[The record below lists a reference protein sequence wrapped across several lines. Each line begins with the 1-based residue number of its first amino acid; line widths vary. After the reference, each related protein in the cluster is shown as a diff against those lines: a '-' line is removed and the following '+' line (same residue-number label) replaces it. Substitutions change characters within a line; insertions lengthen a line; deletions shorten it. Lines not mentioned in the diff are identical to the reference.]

1 MHHPARQGATSGYVD
16 CNHTNLITLWNTAYA
31 NYNAL
36 QLRLSIEQWHAVTAG
51 LSYTWSKDLDNVSEI
66 YNTLT
71 GGNSN
76 AFSQSPFDRSQAER
90 GVSGLHYPQLT
101 SVYMIFKI
109 PASAISTLAGRLLG
123 GWQVNPTWRFAGG
136 QPYSVQEGLH
146 SDYSSFS
153 TPFDTTLCDP
163 TQTTGS
169 TPPCRQILAN
179 PWALLTP
186 SELQPGDCG
195 LADYYTHLNLRMI
208 QHPLLAEFRSSR
220 CIGS

>member
-1 MHHPARQGATSGYVD
+1 LRNDFSLRVSKIAARWRQLKPELRGQLYVD
-16 CNHTNLITLWNTAYA
+16 FPCTSVV
-31 NYNAL
+31 
-36 QLRLSIEQWHAVTAG
+36 LRV
-51 LSYTWSKDLDNVSEI
+51 V
-66 YNTLT
+66 
-71 GGNSN
+71 
-76 AFSQSPFDRSQAER
+76 ER
-90 GVSGLHYPQLT
+90 GLKSHFAKPIRSKPGRTRRERPALSATHIRLHDLQNTRFRDQHSRRKAP
-101 SVYMIFKI
+101 
-109 PASAISTLAGRLLG
+109 G